1 MFEKATNQQKMTIN
15 DVNPKYF
22 CITFVRRYRK
32 HRVAEGRR
40 VMYYLYNVYD
50 HNYRM
55 HRYNSLSELPSYD
68 SIVFVP
74 CFGNPAGGRTCA
86 KLNMCK

>member
-15 DVNPKYF
+15 DVNPK
-22 CITFVRRYRK
+22 K
-32 HRVAEGRR
+32 HRVAEGRK
-40 VMYYLYNVYD
+40 VMYYLYNVYNY
-50 HNYRM
+50 NYRM

-74 CFGNPAGGRTCA
+74 CFGNPAGGRTCT

>member
-1 MFEKATNQQKMTIN
+1 
-15 DVNPKYF
+15 
-22 CITFVRRYRK
+22 
-32 HRVAEGRR
+32 
-40 VMYYLYNVYD
+40 MYYLYNVYNY
-50 HNYRM
+50 NYRM

-68 SIVFVP
+68 SIVFVA

>member
-1 MFEKATNQQKMTIN
+1 
-15 DVNPKYF
+15 
-22 CITFVRRYRK
+22 
-32 HRVAEGRR
+32 
-40 VMYYLYNVYD
+40 MYYLYNVY
-50 HNYRM
+50 HYNYRM

-74 CFGNPAGGRTCA
+74 CFGNPAGGRTCT